1 MSGESVNYESVTNII
16 RKFKNYAS
24 IIKREENHQGHFS
37 FSPTEMKDIYWELG
51 SLDSFKAI
59 Q

>member
-1 MSGESVNYESVTNII
+1 MSGEPVNYESVTDII

-24 IIKREENHQGHFS
+24 IIKIEEKHQGHFS
-37 FSPTEMKDIYWELG
+37 FSPTEINIYWELD
-51 SLDSFKAI
+51 SFDSFKAI

>member
-1 MSGESVNYESVTNII
+1 MSGEPVNYESVTDII

-24 IIKREENHQGHFS
+24 IIKIEEKHQGYFS
-37 FSPTEMKDIYWELG
+37 FSPTEINIYWELD